1 MDIPALALDFVERR
15 IRIAETGF
23 GPSVGVRLP
32 ALMIG
37 RRERKMDMSEKE
49 KQVVEKI
56 AKLPEQV
63 RERFLTMAEGAV
75 IAVEELREEQEDED
89 DAD

>member
-1 MDIPALALDFVERR
+1 
-15 IRIAETGF
+15 
-23 GPSVGVRLP
+23 
-32 ALMIG
+32 
-37 RRERKMDMSEKE
+37 MSEKE

-63 RERFLTMAEGAV
+63 LERFLTMAEGAV

>member
-1 MDIPALALDFVERR
+1 
-15 IRIAETGF
+15 
-23 GPSVGVRLP
+23 
-32 ALMIG
+32 
-37 RRERKMDMSEKE
+37 MSEKE

>member
-1 MDIPALALDFVERR
+1 
-15 IRIAETGF
+15 
-23 GPSVGVRLP
+23 
-32 ALMIG
+32 
-37 RRERKMDMSEKE
+37 MSEKE

-56 AKLPEQV
+56 AALPEAV

-75 IAVEELREEQEDED
+75 IAVEELREEKEEED

>member
-1 MDIPALALDFVERR
+1 
-15 IRIAETGF
+15 
-23 GPSVGVRLP
+23 
-32 ALMIG
+32 
-37 RRERKMDMSEKE
+37 MSEKE

-56 AKLPEQV
+56 AALPESV

-75 IAVEELREEQEDED
+75 IAVEQLREEPGEEADED